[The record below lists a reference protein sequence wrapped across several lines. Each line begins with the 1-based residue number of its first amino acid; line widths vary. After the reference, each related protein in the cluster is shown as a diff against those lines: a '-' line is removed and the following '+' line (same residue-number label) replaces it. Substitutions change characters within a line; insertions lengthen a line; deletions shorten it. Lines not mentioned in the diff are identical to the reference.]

1 MHTENPIIEYF
12 VDEDFVYVRFRN
24 LSRPR
29 LFHELTAFKQRVRG
43 KRWLQEEGYWQIPK
57 IDLQVI
63 ALFAYERFG
72 PNTLIPVTRPS
83 IPEQM
88 ELPFNDQP

>member
-1 MHTENPIIEYF
+1 M
-12 VDEDFVYVRFRN
+12 
-24 LSRPR
+24 
-29 LFHELTAFKQRVRG
+29 
-43 KRWLQEEGYWQIPK
+43 RWLHQKGYWQIPK

-83 IPEQM
+83 MPEQM
-88 ELPFNDQP
+88 ELPFNDHQ